1 MRTDDDR
8 RAEEVGRNRIS
19 QSVRMCRRSAE
30 GDECAAR
37 DDHPSHGADY
47 FLLPITCR
55 VTSAAPPAP
64 RTCQPTPA
72 SGSSDPPAYFHIR
85 EEFTLGPS
93 NRFVAPERVALA
105 LEAEPRPESCPAEG
119 VAQHAEAVPG
129 DVHRSARWQCPLC
142 AKKQTFRPL
151 LDIIVGGQ
159 GYSSSWIITRETYPP
174 TISASDRRRCCD
186 SGFLTYCI
194 GRNLSDAARY
204 WS

>member
-1 MRTDDDR
+1 MRC
-8 RAEEVGRNRIS
+8 S
-19 QSVRMCRRSAE
+19 RRSP
-30 GDECAAR
+30 R
-37 DDHPSHGADY
+37 HGADY

-72 SGSSDPPAYFHIR
+72 SGSSTRPAYFHIR

-93 NRFVAPERVALA
+93 NRLVAPERVALA

>member
-1 MRTDDDR
+1 MRC
-8 RAEEVGRNRIS
+8 S
-19 QSVRMCRRSAE
+19 RRSP
-30 GDECAAR
+30 R
-37 DDHPSHGADY
+37 HGADY
-47 FLLPITCR
+47 SCSPSHAGSRLRRRQLR
-55 VTSAAPPAP
+55 GL
-64 RTCQPTPA
+64 A
-72 SGSSDPPAYFHIR
+72 SRRLRADRQTRPAYFHIR

-93 NRFVAPERVALA
+93 NRLVAPERVALA